1 MVSTIKAIIVDD
13 EFLARKRVSN
23 LLNDIKEI
31 EVIDECSSGKEA
43 INKINT
49 VKPDLLFLDI
59 KITDMT
65 GFEILKEIDQNT
77 MPLVIFIT
85 AYDEFALKAFDF
97 SQIIHKIPEIEQ
109 LNCNLKTIF
118 FAFDYLLKP
127 FKDERFL
134 QSTKRVIELFQTNKS
149 KGIDRKISNLLKY
162 IENPDQEFLEVRQTK
177 LAIKANG
184 KISFINKDD
193 IKYILASG
201 YYAEIFTEQKKY
213 VLRESLNSLFNQ
225 LKSFQF
231 ERIHRSTII
240 NTSLIKEVLYSNYG
254 EIDVKM
260 QDDKLFRIS
269 KTYKK
274 EFQKKMGI

>member
-1 MVSTIKAIIVDD
+1 MIAPIKAIIIDD

-31 EVIDECSSGKEA
+31 ELIEECSSGKEA
-43 INKINT
+43 IKAINEK
-49 VKPDLLFLDI
+49 KPDLIFLDI
-59 KITDMT
+59 QITDMT
-65 GFEILKEIDQNT
+65 GFDILKELDESI

-85 AYDEFALKAFDF
+85 AFDEFALKAFD
-97 SQIIHKIPEIEQ
+97 
-109 LNCNLKTIF
+109 F

-127 FKDERFL
+127 FKDERFF
-134 QSTKRVIELFQTNKS
+134 QSTNKVIELFSSNKS
-149 KGIDRKISNLLKY
+149 NSLNKKINNLLKY
-162 IENPDQEFLEVRQTK
+162 IENPNANFSEIKHTK

-184 KISFINKDD
+184 KVSFIEKNN
-193 IKYILASG
+193 IKYIQASG

-213 VLRESLNSLFNQ
+213 LLRESLNSLLEQ
-225 LKSFQF
+225 LKSFNF
-231 ERIHRSTII
+231 IRIHRSTII

-260 QDDKLFRIS
+260 QDEKLFRIS
-269 KTYKK
+269 KTHKK

>member
-1 MVSTIKAIIVDD
+1 MVTTIKAIIIDD

-23 LLNDIKEI
+23 LLNEVNEI

-43 INKINT
+43 IAKINSI
-49 VKPDLLFLDI
+49 KPDLIFLDI

-65 GFEILKEIDQNT
+65 GFDILKEIDQNS

-85 AYDEFALKAFDF
+85 AFDEFALKAFD
-97 SQIIHKIPEIEQ
+97 
-109 LNCNLKTIF
+109 F

-127 FKDERFL
+127 FKDERFF
-134 QSTKRVIELFQTNKS
+134 QSTNRVIELFQANKP
-149 KGIDRKISNLLKY
+149 KGIDKKISNLLKY
-162 IENPDQEFLEVRQTK
+162 IENPDQDFLEVRQTK

-184 KISFINKDD
+184 KISFINKED

-201 YYAEIFTEQKKY
+201 YYAEIFTDQKKY
-213 VLRESLNSLFNQ
+213 VLRESLNALINQ
-225 LKSFQF
+225 LKSFKFQ
-231 ERIHRSTII
+231 RIHRSTII
-240 NTSLIKEVLYSNYG
+240 NISFIKEVLYSNYG

-260 QDDKLFRIS
+260 QDEKLFRIS

>member
-1 MVSTIKAIIVDD
+1 MPIPMVSPIKTIIIDD

-23 LLNDIKEI
+23 LLNDIKDI

-43 INKINT
+43 IAKINSI
-49 VKPDLLFLDI
+49 KPDLIFLDI

-65 GFEILKEIDQNT
+65 GFDILKEIDQNN

-85 AYDEFALKAFDF
+85 AFDEFALKAFD
-97 SQIIHKIPEIEQ
+97 
-109 LNCNLKTIF
+109 F

-127 FKDERFL
+127 FKDERFF
-134 QSTKRVIELFQTNKS
+134 QSTNRVIELFNSNKS
-149 KGIDRKISNLLKY
+149 NGLSKKITNLLKY
-162 IENPDQEFLEVRQTK
+162 IENPNQEFSEVKQTK

-201 YYAEIFTEQKKY
+201 YYAEIYTEQKKY
-213 VLRESLNSLFNQ
+213 VLRESLNSLFDQ
-225 LKSFQF
+225 LKANKFQ
-231 ERIHRSTII
+231 RIHRSTII
-240 NTSLIKEVLYSNYG
+240 NIALIKEVLYSNYG

-260 QDDKLFRIS
+260 QDEKLFRIS
-269 KTYKK
+269 KTHKK

>member
-1 MVSTIKAIIVDD
+1 MADTIKAIIIDD

-23 LLNDIKEI
+23 LLNDVQEI

-43 INKINT
+43 ILKINT
-49 VKPDLLFLDI
+49 AKPDLIFLDI
-59 KITDMT
+59 KMSHMT
-65 GFEILKEIDQNT
+65 GFDVLKRIDQNN

-85 AYDEFALKAFDF
+85 AFDEFALKAFD
-97 SQIIHKIPEIEQ
+97 
-109 LNCNLKTIF
+109 F

-127 FKDERFL
+127 FKDERFY
-134 QSTKRVIELFQTNKS
+134 QSTNRVIELFNSNKS
-149 KGIDRKISNLLKY
+149 HVLNKKITNLLKY
-162 IENPDQEFLEVRQTK
+162 IENPEQDFSDVKQTK

-184 KISFINKDD
+184 KISFINKED

-201 YYAEIFTEQKKY
+201 YYAEIFTDQKKH
-213 VLRESLNSLFNQ
+213 VLRESLNALLEQ
-225 LKSFQF
+225 LKSFKFQ
-231 ERIHRSTII
+231 RIHRSTII
-240 NTSLIKEVLYSNYG
+240 NISLIKEILYSNYG

-260 QDDKLFRIS
+260 QDEKLFRIS

>member
-31 EVIDECSSGKEA
+31 EVIDEYSSGKEA

-85 AYDEFALKAFDF
+85 AYDEFALKAFD
-97 SQIIHKIPEIEQ
+97 
-109 LNCNLKTIF
+109 F

-213 VLRESLNSLFNQ
+213 VLRESLNSLFHQ

>member
-1 MVSTIKAIIVDD
+1 MLNTIKAIIIDD

-23 LLNDIKEI
+23 LLNDVKDIQ
-31 EVIDECSSGKEA
+31 VIDECSSGKEA
-43 INKINT
+43 ITKINSA
-49 VKPDLLFLDI
+49 KPDLIFLDI

-65 GFEILKEIDQNT
+65 GFDILKEIDQNT

-85 AYDEFALKAFDF
+85 AFDEFALKAFD
-97 SQIIHKIPEIEQ
+97 
-109 LNCNLKTIF
+109 F

-127 FKDERFL
+127 FKDERFF
-134 QSTKRVIELFQTNKS
+134 QSTNRVIELFKSNKS
-149 KGIDRKISNLLKY
+149 QGLNKKINNLLKY
-162 IENPDQEFLEVRQTK
+162 IENPNQEFLEVKKTK
-177 LAIKANG
+177 LAIKSNG

-201 YYAEIFTEQKKY
+201 YYAEIFTDQKKY
-213 VLRESLNSLFNQ
+213 VLRESLNSLLSQ
-225 LKSFQF
+225 LNSFKFQ
-231 ERIHRSTII
+231 RVHRSTII

-260 QDDKLFRIS
+260 LDEKLFRIS

-274 EFQKKMGI
+274 EFQNKVGI

>member
-1 MVSTIKAIIVDD
+1 MIAPIKAIIIDD

-31 EVIDECSSGKEA
+31 ELIEECSSGKEA
-43 INKINT
+43 IKAINQK
-49 VKPDLLFLDI
+49 KPDLIFLDI
-59 KITDMT
+59 QITDMT
-65 GFEILKEIDQNT
+65 GFDILKELDESI

-85 AYDEFALKAFDF
+85 AFDEFALKAFD
-97 SQIIHKIPEIEQ
+97 
-109 LNCNLKTIF
+109 F

-127 FKDERFL
+127 FKDERFF
-134 QSTKRVIELFQTNKS
+134 QSTNKVIELFSSNKS
-149 KGIDRKISNLLKY
+149 NSLNKKINNLLKY
-162 IENPDQEFLEVRQTK
+162 IENPNANFSEIKHTK

-184 KISFINKDD
+184 KVSFIEKNN
-193 IKYILASG
+193 IKYIQASG

-213 VLRESLNSLFNQ
+213 LLRESLNSLLEQ
-225 LKSFQF
+225 LKSFNF
-231 ERIHRSTII
+231 IRIHRSTII

-260 QDDKLFRIS
+260 QDEKLFRIS
-269 KTYKK
+269 KTHKK